1 MKYFNILFD
10 SIVDGNKDLMVNT
23 LRPYGVE
30 ELRMVDINE
39 LHVDENQNY
48 YSFTITGQYME
59 SLVATLKCLPI
70 HHHVKTLMRNHNN
83 VYWVLLAEH
92 ESDADNIVEIVESY
106 CREENLPTKQIILI
120 NGNQKIKKIITNSNS
135 EIRGHTS
142 NRLPNVAVTGMNNFK
157 YEFKKEK
164 ESFFMCYNRMNKP
177 HRIGLL
183 VLLKRAGLLDD
194 IDWTLL
200 RANEIKPNY
209 TNVDGSIS
217 TNLLDVRIKDSKKY
231 SVFTIEDFNEHIKEI
246 EYFYNL
252 DSKKSRF
259 ETSYKIDEPPFFID
273 FYKTY
278 EMNPY
283 SHSYVNIVTE
293 TNYVSN
299 DVIHIT
305 EKSLIPCYYSQIPLI
320 LGNYEHNKF
329 LKERYDL
336 DLFEDIVDYSYDNVM
351 VPRDRLFMFVDEV
364 KRINSNKEFII
375 EFYKNN
381 QERFEENKKK
391 IINILEDKTDYNF
404 FKSLI

>member
-1 MKYFNILFD
+1 MKFFNILFD
-10 SIVDGNKDLMVNT
+10 STVVGNKELMTNT
-23 LRPYGVE
+23 LSPYNVE
-30 ELRMVDINE
+30 ELKMVDINGLNVE
-39 LHVDENQNY
+39 DEQNY
-48 YSFTITGQYME
+48 YSFTITGQYLE
-59 SLVATLKCLPI
+59 SLVATLNCLPI
-70 HHHVKTLMRNHNN
+70 HHQVKTLMREHENI
-83 VYWVLLAEH
+83 YWVLMAEH
-92 ESDADNIVEIVESY
+92 ESDADNIVMLIEEY
-106 CREENLPTKQIILI
+106 CKKELLNPKQIILL
-120 NGNQKIKKIITNSNS
+120 NGNQKIKKLIKDFNS
-135 EIRGHTS
+135 EMRGHTS

-183 VLLKRAGLLDD
+183 VLLKRAGFLDD

-209 TNVDGSIS
+209 TNSDGTIS
-217 TNLLDVRIKDSKKY
+217 MNLLDVRTKDTKKY
-231 SVFTIEDFNEHIKEI
+231 SVFTIDDFNEHLNEI

-252 DSKKSRF
+252 DSKKSKF
-259 ETSYKIDEPPFFID
+259 ETGYKIDEPPFFID

-293 TNYVSN
+293 TNYTSN

-336 DLFEDIVDYSYDNVM
+336 DLFEDIIDYSYDNVTT
-351 VPRDRLFMFVDEV
+351 PRDRLFMFVEEV
-364 KRINSNKEFII
+364 KRINTIKNDVI

-381 QERFEENKKK
+381 QERFEQNKRK

-404 FKSLI
+404 FKTLI